1 VNIPELFSTLSN
13 RGFRL
18 ELDGDDLK
26 VSGIERMSNAEH
38 QALKANK
45 SEIVSLLSAVQRPPL
60 EPTEEEIERVAI
72 KWADTV
78 KDFDLSEEI
87 GNDLI
92 ELAAQDYRAWFEKR
106 IGKIETLESLEAFS
120 PKFEQDIIEFAVFRL
135 IADNVR
141 QLMSNRRAL
150 LKERERDNQKTSDP
164 DATTL
169 GSL

>member
-1 VNIPELFSTLSN
+1 MQIPELLHSLTLAGLSLATEADGKLSVVGPVKTLTDEQ
-13 RGFRL
+13 RQSLKEHAESLL
-18 ELDGDDLK
+18 ELQQQTCLTLEQAEREA
-26 VSGIERMSNAEH
+26 IE
-38 QALKANK
+38 
-45 SEIVSLLSAVQRPPL
+45 
-60 EPTEEEIERVAI
+60 
-72 KWADTV
+72 WAGTDEAQG
-78 KDFDLSEEI
+78 LGEAI
-87 GNDLI
+87 GNDFL
-92 ELAAQDYRAWFEKR
+92 EMAAQDYHPWFEKR

-135 IADNVR
+135 IADNDR